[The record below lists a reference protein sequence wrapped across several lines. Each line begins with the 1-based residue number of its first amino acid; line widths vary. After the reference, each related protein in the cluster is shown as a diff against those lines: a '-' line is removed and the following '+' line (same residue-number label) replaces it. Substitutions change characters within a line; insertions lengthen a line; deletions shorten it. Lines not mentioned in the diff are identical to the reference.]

1 MSAGIEPYQSPQLH
15 PAQASFED
23 YRALS
28 SAAMASLLIGL
39 LSGVVFLSPWLAVL
53 PLLGMVAGGCAL
65 IQIRRRPDELTGR
78 GLAWIGLGLSLFSF
92 LGGIAAAAIVYATE
106 VPPGYTRISY
116 VDLQPED
123 GVPGQF
129 IPPLARKL
137 DGQKVFIK
145 GYVFP
150 GAKPNGIK
158 EFLLV
163 RDKGDCCFGGNP
175 KLTDRIQV
183 TLKDPLRLTRNLR
196 VNKVA
201 GTFRIRPADGAV
213 DAGGAVIYHLEAD
226 HLE

>member
-1 MSAGIEPYQSPQLH
+1 M
-15 PAQASFED
+15 
-23 YRALS
+23 
-28 SAAMASLLIGL
+28 
-39 LSGVVFLSPWLAVL
+39 
-53 PLLGMVAGGCAL
+53 
-65 IQIRRRPDELTGR
+65 IQIRRRSDELTGR

-92 LGGIAAAAIVYATE
+92 FGGIAAAAFVYATE

-116 VDLQPED
+116 VDLQPEE

-129 IPPLARKL
+129 IPPLAKKL

-150 GAKPNGIK
+150 GNTKKNGIK

-175 KLTDRIQV
+175 KITDRIQV
-183 TLKDPLRLTRNLR
+183 TLKDPLRLTFNSR

-201 GTFRIRPADGAV
+201 GIFRVRPADNAV
-213 DAGGAVIYHLEAD
+213 DAGGAVFYHLEAD